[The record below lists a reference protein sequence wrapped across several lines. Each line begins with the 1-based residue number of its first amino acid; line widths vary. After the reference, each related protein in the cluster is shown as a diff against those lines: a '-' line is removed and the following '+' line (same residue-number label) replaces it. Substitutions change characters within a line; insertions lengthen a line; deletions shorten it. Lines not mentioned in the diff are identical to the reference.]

1 MVSSVIDVKSLVLLR
16 NIFVQNMPDE
26 KPFISFL
33 EQKIIANLYTFGYK
47 THIRLEDTSKKN
59 SLARVVLK
67 NGKFVIR

>member
-1 MVSSVIDVKSLVLLR
+1 
-16 NIFVQNMPDE
+16 MPDE